1 MYNKITLP
9 NGVRVVADKMTSVR
23 SASLG
28 VFIDVGSRHET
39 EPFFG
44 AAHFIEHMVFK
55 GTHTRSAEHLAQ
67 FMDAVGGRVNA
78 GTAHDSTV
86 FYGTVIDSRLGELAE
101 VLADM
106 TLNSL
111 LDEADVDAERTVIFE
126 EIDMYEDSP
135 ENVVSERLHNEIFG
149 GSSLSHNILGTRES
163 LAALTSDALREF
175 MRTHYVGGAMVI
187 ASDALREF
195 MRTHY
200 VGGAMVIALAGNYSD
215 ADLAKIC
222 DVFSAIPSGAAPTP
236 LAAQYKTANV
246 TTSKD
251 IEQVHLSLAFPGL
264 SYGED
269 RRGRALRMLSSILGG
284 GMSSRLFQ
292 EVREKRGL
300 CYGIYSQA
308 SGFADTGVVTINT
321 ATNRDAQ
328 DEMLSVILAEIARIR
343 DLGVTSDELGRE
355 LEQITAN
362 VLMSLESSMA
372 RMMSCGN
379 NELRRRPILT
389 TDELLACYESVAAQE
404 LRDIASELLR
414 TEMMSMSVLGRG
426 VEM

>member
-163 LAALTSDALREF
+163 LAALT
-175 MRTHYVGGAMVI
+175 
-187 ASDALREF
+187 SDALREF